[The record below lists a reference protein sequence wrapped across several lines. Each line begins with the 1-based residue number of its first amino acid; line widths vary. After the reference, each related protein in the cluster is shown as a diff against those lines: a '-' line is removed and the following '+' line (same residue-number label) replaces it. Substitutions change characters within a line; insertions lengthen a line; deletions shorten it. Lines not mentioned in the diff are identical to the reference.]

1 MSCFHAETRKGVSVH
16 AVAAIRLLL
25 LTGCRKGEIL
35 NLRWDHLDTC
45 GQEMSRAMP
54 SRWKYDRPMSRAA
67 FEARFP
73 DEASRARHLATK
85 RWPDGFVCPACGHD
99 RGWELKR
106 RRASWECAACGKETS
121 VTAGTIM
128 HRSHLPLKTWLMA
141 VHIVT
146 SHSNGISALQFQ
158 AQLGLGSYK
167 SAWLLLHKLRRAM
180 VDPDRSL
187 LEDLV
192 EIDEATLP
200 FRTVKDPTTGG
211 QGRSRQG
218 KMRIAG
224 AVELSPE
231 GEPRRIRL
239 APIGDFSA
247 RSLHAF
253 VAGTSAPRP
262 STPCSASARASDPP
276 TTATPS
282 DNASDPGRPG
292 ASHRPPS
299 DPPQLE
305 PNTGPPACLT
315 AIETNFPKSKSSR
328 TSPGTVR
335 KPCLERRKTINI
347 SCDRKQREK
356 PYKKLGR
363 PLGVIEQVANRRG
376 ISPNRLMM
384 DTTLQTIEGGEWRRT
399 QIGIR
404 VARSC
409 LLTAQAI
416 VRDMVAARRGE
427 VIEQIR
433 RDISRMVPEKMVERA
448 PPAA

>member
-1 MSCFHAETRKGVSVH
+1 MFRHGDPLEH
-16 AVAAIRLLL
+16 
-25 LTGCRKGEIL
+25 
-35 NLRWDHLDTC
+35 
-45 GQEMSRAMP
+45 
-54 SRWKYDRPMSRAA
+54 DRPMSRAA

-73 DEASRARHLATK
+73 DEAACARHLAAK

-146 SHSNGISALQFQ
+146 SHSNGISALQLQ

-200 FRTVKDPTTGG
+200 FRTAKDPTTGG

-247 RSLHAF
+247 RSLQ
-253 VAGTSAPRP
+253 VVG
-262 STPCSASARASDPP
+262 
-276 TTATPS
+276 ATPAHLVLIWIHRVDRRGILTPDWGNRRPKLPPPMVCS
-282 DNASDPGRPG
+282 HERTLSLDGRG
-292 ASHRPPS
+292 EGEM
-299 DPPQLE
+299 LVV
-305 PNTGPPACLT
+305 
-315 AIETNFPKSKSSR
+315 ETIAKIRRDHLVRGVPIKTIARDLRVSKN
-328 TSPGTVR
+328 TVR
-335 KPCLERRKTINI
+335 KVVRGDETSYSYERKIQPMPKLGPWVDELERQLKANEKKARR
-347 SCDRKQREK
+347 DRLSLLRIHEDLAS
-356 PYKKLGR
+356 LGY
-363 PLGVIEQVANRRG
+363 
-376 ISPNRLMM
+376 
-384 DTTLQTIEGGEWRRT
+384 EGGYDAVRRYARVWRRRHRLLSSSEAYVPLIFDPGEAYQFDWSHEYAVLSGT
-399 QIGIR
+399 TTR
-404 VARSC
+404 VK
-409 LLTAQAI
+409 
-416 VRDMVAARRGE
+416 AAHMRL
-427 VIEQIR
+427 
-433 RDISRMVPEKMVERA
+433 
-448 PPAA
+448 

>member
-1 MSCFHAETRKGVSVH
+1 MA
-16 AVAAIRLLL
+16 
-25 LTGCRKGEIL
+25 
-35 NLRWDHLDTC
+35 
-45 GQEMSRAMP
+45 

-73 DEASRARHLATK
+73 DEASCARHLAAR
-85 RWPDGFVCPACGHD
+85 RWLDGFVCPACGHD

-128 HRSHLPLKTWLMA
+128 HRSHLPLKTWFMA

-146 SHSNGISALQFQ
+146 SHSNGISALQLQ
-158 AQLGLGSYK
+158 AQFGLGSYK

-187 LEDLV
+187 LEDLI

-200 FRTVKDPTTGG
+200 FRTAKDPATGG
-211 QGRSRQG
+211 QGRSPQG

-224 AVELSPE
+224 AVEPSPE

-247 RSLHAF
+247 RSLRAF
-253 VAGTSAPRP
+253 VAGTSAPGARVITDGWSGYCGLPDHDHQPKVVGATPAHLVLTWIHRVFSNLKRWALGTFHGPAPRP
-262 STPCSASARASDPP
+262 SAPLPSTSSCSAGTAAATPQRLSTPCSASARACDPP
-276 TTATPS
+276 TTATSS
-282 DNASDPGRPG
+282 DNTSDPGRPG

-299 DPPQLE
+299 DPPQSG

-315 AIETNFPKSKSSR
+315 ALETNFLKSKSSR

-335 KPCLERRKTINI
+335 KPCLERRRPINI
-347 SCDRKQREK
+347 WCDRKQRDK
-356 PYKKLGR
+356 PSGPFGLPARPCVGCFRICFQSLGH
-363 PLGVIEQVANRRG
+363 
-376 ISPNRLMM
+376 ISEAA
-384 DTTLQTIEGGEWRRT
+384 TH
-399 QIGIR
+399 
-404 VARSC
+404 
-409 LLTAQAI
+409 
-416 VRDMVAARRGE
+416 VAAETHQHNRSEHTRQS
-427 VIEQIR
+427 VR
-433 RDISRMVPEKMVERA
+433 VEI
-448 PPAA
+448 AAA

>member
-1 MSCFHAETRKGVSVH
+1 
-16 AVAAIRLLL
+16 
-25 LTGCRKGEIL
+25 
-35 NLRWDHLDTC
+35 
-45 GQEMSRAMP
+45 MP
-54 SRWKYDRPMSRAA
+54 SRWKDDRPMSRAA

-73 DEASRARHLATK
+73 DEASCARHLAAK

-99 RGWELKR
+99 RGWGLKR

-128 HRSHLPLKTWLMA
+128 HRSHLPLKTWFMA

-146 SHSNGISALQFQ
+146 SHSNGISALQLQ

-200 FRTVKDPTTGG
+200 FRTVKDPTAGG
-211 QGRSRQG
+211 QGRSPQG

-253 VAGTSAPRP
+253 VAGTSAPGARVISDGWSGYCGLP
-262 STPCSASARASDPP
+262 DHDHQPKVVGATPAHLVLTWIHRVFSNLKRWALGTFLGLRRAHLRRYLDEFVFRWNRRRH
-276 TTATPS
+276 TATAF
-282 DNASDPGRPG
+282 DTLLGIGTRLRP
-292 ASHRPPS
+292 A
-299 DPPQLE
+299 D
-305 PNTGPPACLT
+305 
-315 AIETNFPKSKSSR
+315 
-328 TSPGTVR
+328 
-335 KPCLERRKTINI
+335 
-347 SCDRKQREK
+347 
-356 PYKKLGR
+356 Y
-363 PLGVIEQVANRRG
+363 
-376 ISPNRLMM
+376 
-384 DTTLQTIEGGEWRRT
+384 
-399 QIGIR
+399 
-404 VARSC
+404 
-409 LLTAQAI
+409 
-416 VRDMVAARRGE
+416 
-427 VIEQIR
+427 
-433 RDISRMVPEKMVERA
+433 RDIVGQRG
-448 PPAA
+448 

>member
-1 MSCFHAETRKGVSVH
+1 
-16 AVAAIRLLL
+16 
-25 LTGCRKGEIL
+25 
-35 NLRWDHLDTC
+35 
-45 GQEMSRAMP
+45 MP

-73 DEASRARHLATK
+73 DEAACARHLAAK

-99 RGWELKR
+99 RGWGLKR

-128 HRSHLPLKTWLMA
+128 HRSHLPLKTWFMA

-146 SHSNGISALQFQ
+146 SHSNGISALQLQ

-200 FRTVKDPTTGG
+200 FRTVKDPTAGG
-211 QGRSRQG
+211 QGRSPQG

-253 VAGTSAPRP
+253 VAGTSARRCWSRAGSPPASTRTSRARSGRP
-262 STPCSASARASDPP
+262 SRSWW
-276 TTATPS
+276 
-282 DNASDPGRPG
+282 PGRS
-292 ASHRPPS
+292 A
-299 DPPQLE
+299 
-305 PNTGPPACLT
+305 
-315 AIETNFPKSKSSR
+315 
-328 TSPGTVR
+328 
-335 KPCLERRKTINI
+335 
-347 SCDRKQREK
+347 
-356 PYKKLGR
+356 
-363 PLGVIEQVANRRG
+363 
-376 ISPNRLMM
+376 
-384 DTTLQTIEGGEWRRT
+384 W
-399 QIGIR
+399 
-404 VARSC
+404 
-409 LLTAQAI
+409 
-416 VRDMVAARRGE
+416 
-427 VIEQIR
+427 
-433 RDISRMVPEKMVERA
+433 
-448 PPAA
+448 